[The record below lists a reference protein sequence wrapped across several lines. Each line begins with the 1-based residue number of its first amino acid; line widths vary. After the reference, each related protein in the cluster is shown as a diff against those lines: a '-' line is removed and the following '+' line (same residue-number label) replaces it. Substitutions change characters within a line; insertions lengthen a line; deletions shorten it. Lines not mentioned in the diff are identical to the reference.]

1 MPADT
6 TPPASNYVTNPA
18 AVSTL
23 NYSGLSTAVKI
34 MSAWQPEHWDS
45 PDKYGNFPLLE
56 ICPSATDY
64 FAKAGHFSNRDLKK
78 IASILGEKFDPKE
91 PENLYNELIVK
102 LESHP
107 WVFAF
112 VESIVVQDRGTQNG
126 PKRRSP
132 DLNKKVIDRLPLSKL
147 RLLSR
152 TELHD
157 RVQEL
162 LQDDVEPALAV
173 AAFCEYAIMNYH
185 DRIADSENYDEYF
198 DLANDILSG
207 KGPTNYVETRLP
219 SAEACEGW
227 YDFGKKVTALLD
239 VVPKAA
245 SESILISLHTAIK
258 GLADDLMIGS
268 LQENS
273 KMELLNNLTRHSQNI
288 HDSLA
293 GKASELT
300 IKRLCHLEVLSEDSD
315 YDQYA
320 LEPATVLLTDRF
332 YKFILRRSKKIDET
346 NSEIETLR
354 QEIADATVGEEFA
367 RVGELANCADE
378 LKRKLARMRAAYNG
392 VILLFRSLSDE
403 TTDRFISLVE
413 VFDPALDSDTFE
425 EDVDSNDFKD
435 FFEQCRRDSIE
446 RARFDQLADSEFI
459 HGRESECHIPEEKV
473 ENEPISEDQRGDSIS
488 NEGSQIEGDIT
499 LQNFDEVSVEREI
512 EIPVADSVVPD
523 PQPVS
528 ECATSPED
536 PAIESSDKTI
546 DDVTYESVEDVKS
559 KPRIEEKSTGNAFVT
574 QINNEAPILPETF
587 VRLIERDY
595 IGIAADAVEAFETE
609 GQVLPLP
616 ASALR
621 VAAASRAPHRGFD
634 KDLQKFNELIGVA
647 TSAPMSDLASV
658 FILGAMLRPAIL
670 SKDTTLRTQI
680 KGLCKGT
687 LGQHLIEVNDT
698 VSRLDFNFPPNPD
711 KLAEIAGKQG
721 TPQRQRLTHRLTNLC
736 STIGKKN
743 SRWPLVTEFMHHVVS
758 PSGAL
763 GAAVAAIHKKR
774 ANAVSL
780 ASDAVQGLSSSSDI
794 ETLSEKFAAKRGY
807 KKHALYSKGVEYL
820 IRQFDEPVTLLES
833 WIDTTQANEA
843 SSQQN
848 QVRLQRTVATLRSQL
863 DKAITGLNTAAEKAE
878 DPLVSAVARWITDQL
893 DSSRQAL
900 LGQDT
905 GTFSTVEEALTAE
918 RDLLPP
924 SDSEA
929 LAFDG
934 ETRASGSEALEDEID
949 RAAIFKRVL
958 NDDLILDQGPALER
972 AYSEGAF
979 ETAFRLVNQFDV
991 TSIEAVKEAID
1002 AFVEAWY
1009 PKVKRRERLL
1019 TTLDKVDFKNQ
1030 DNINRQLTWC
1040 KITLD
1045 KLNALAGGTE
1055 VHNVADI
1062 TERLGRL
1069 DQTIDGIEAN
1079 IREDQIK
1086 RINEYRKAENE
1097 QDVENLLSALGD
1109 LTIEAIEDRIAQ
1121 LRDGRSA
1128 AVFEMDLNGL
1138 IGKFTAKFLPFAC
1151 SKAWPTGSKNFERDL
1166 SKEGEFLYI
1175 EEDRRAA
1182 ATTFINMF
1190 RDIMTGM
1197 RTKYPIPDQ
1206 IREIFEEIGFENVHV
1221 SEFTELGRKAS
1232 WSTTLNATIRS
1243 DGWFLPPTFG
1253 SGAKN
1258 GYNLILASAE
1268 TLPETM
1274 IKTIGESDRP
1284 TIIFLSGVADTSRRH
1299 EIAERLRGNALPAL
1313 LIDEALIA
1321 FAATRRDTRARTI
1334 FECGLPYGRIEPYT
1348 TDAGQ
1353 LPPEMFFGRK
1363 EEVRKIFSKTADG
1376 CLVYGGRQ
1384 LGKSALLAHIAQM
1397 QHAPEEQRVIVNRE
1411 VKPLGNSEKTSE
1423 IWYHISS
1430 MLPDFIVKPDHT
1442 APEEVVKDI
1451 QSWVSRNPNGRIICM
1466 FDEADNFITQ
1476 DTRDDFLQLSKLKE
1490 LMEKT
1495 QRAFKVV
1502 FAGLHNV
1509 QRMHKQPN
1517 SPLWHLGEPIC
1528 IGPLNRNID
1537 DKRAAFELVV
1547 SPMRAAGFKFEE
1559 TQDVEEIL
1567 TWANYYPS
1575 LVQEYMKGL
1584 LATMNGTGSGISYK
1598 LPYGG
1603 PLWKIPSNTL
1613 FAHRGFN
1620 HIEARIRDKFH
1631 LTLNLDPRYALV
1643 AYTLAC
1649 LIYEGEESQ
1658 ALITGLSPRKLMEE
1672 AQIFWPKTSEAPTLP
1687 AFEAL
1692 LEELFDLGV
1701 LGRNQTPGS
1710 ENRFNYLL
1718 RTREVAA
1725 MLGSGNDIYHAL
1737 DEIENTDP
1745 SISYDRATHRRRYSA
1760 TPRQAPKDWP
1770 YTPLSDLQIERITSP
1785 DTTPVQIIC
1794 GLKLL
1799 GLGKVTSSLKRFSE
1813 AGHFPG
1819 MGKERIFVEE
1829 VNSKNDLRS
1838 FVDNARR
1845 GTARKTILAYQI
1857 DTEDE
1862 AKAAL
1867 AWLEGQQL
1875 VLDRVIRPLIL
1886 LSASN
1891 AVLRAL
1897 AIRREDQVQFLSPWG
1912 AEMIRVHLDGIE
1924 KTNLDTPELR
1934 AAILNAT
1941 GGIPTEVTALIKAM
1955 ESADNPD
1962 AIAENWKPNTKL
1974 PDDFLNDAEAFT
1986 LWVLNEPG
1994 DFKVKKEMLAE
2005 RHPGIDFETI
2015 GPDLQ
2020 AAGLLAPRN
2029 HRNSQYQLSAFGRM
2043 LARSVQLKT

>member
-1 MPADT
+1 MPDDT
-6 TPPASNYVTNPA
+6 TPPASNYVINPT

-34 MSAWQPEHWDS
+34 MSAWKPEHWDS
-45 PDKYGNFPLLE
+45 PEKYGNFPLLK
-56 ICPSATDY
+56 ICPGATDY

-78 IASILGEKFDPKE
+78 IASILGERFDPKE
-91 PENLYNELIVK
+91 PERLYNELIVK
-102 LESHP
+102 LESHS
-107 WVFAF
+107 WVFGF
-112 VESIVVQDRGTQNG
+112 VESIVVQDRETQSG
-126 PKRRSP
+126 PKRRRP

-147 RLLSR
+147 RLLSH

-185 DRIADSENYDEYF
+185 DRISDSENYDEYF

-207 KGPTNYVETRLP
+207 RGPTNYVETRLP

-239 VVPKAA
+239 VMSNAA

-273 KMELLNNLTRHSQNI
+273 KMELLNDLTRHSQTI

-293 GKASELT
+293 GKVSELT

-332 YKFILRRSKKIDET
+332 YQFILRRNKKIYET
-346 NSEIETLR
+346 NSEFEALR
-354 QEIADATVGEEFA
+354 QGIADATVGEEYD
-367 RVGELANCADE
+367 RVGELAKCADE

-413 VFDPALDSDTFE
+413 VFDPALDSDIFDE
-425 EDVDSNDFKD
+425 EFDSNDFQD

-446 RARFDQLADSEFI
+446 RARFGQLTDSEFI
-459 HGRESECHIPEEKV
+459 PDHESECHIPEEKV
-473 ENEPISEDQRGDSIS
+473 ENEPILEEQRGDSLS
-488 NEGSQIEGDIT
+488 NERSQIEGDNT
-499 LQNFDEVSVEREI
+499 LQKLDEVSVDKENEI
-512 EIPVADSVVPD
+512 SVVDIVVPD

-536 PAIESSDKTI
+536 LAIESSDKTPG
-546 DDVTYESVEDVKS
+546 DVIRESVDEVKA
-559 KPRIEEKSTGNAFVT
+559 KPRIEEKSTGNASVT

-595 IGIAADAVEAFETE
+595 IGIAADAAEAFETE
-609 GQVLPLP
+609 GLALPLP

-621 VAAASRAPHRGFD
+621 VAAASRAPHRRID
-634 KDLQKFNELIGVA
+634 KDLQKFSELIGLA
-647 TSAPMSDLASV
+647 TSEPMSDLASV
-658 FILGAMLRPAIL
+658 IILGAMLRPAIL

-687 LGQHLIEVNDT
+687 LGQHLIKVNDT
-698 VSRLDFNFPPNPD
+698 VSCLDYNFPPKPD
-711 KLAEIAGKQG
+711 KLAEIAGKQVI
-721 TPQRQRLTHRLTNLC
+721 PQRQRLADRLTKWC
-736 STIGKKN
+736 SSFGKKK
-743 SRWPLVTEFMHHVVS
+743 SRWPFATEFMHHVVS
-758 PSGAL
+758 PSGVL
-763 GAAVAAIHKKR
+763 GIAVAAINEKR
-774 ANAVSL
+774 SNVLSL
-780 ASDAVQGLSSSSDI
+780 AGAAVHSLSSPSAI
-794 ETLSEKFAAKRGY
+794 ANLSEEFGTYKGY
-807 KKHALYSKGVEYL
+807 KKDIALYSKGVEYL
-820 IRQFDEPVTLLES
+820 VRQFDEPVALLES
-833 WIDTTQANEA
+833 WIDVTQTNEA

-863 DKAITGLNTAAEKAE
+863 DKAIKGLDAEAVKTKK
-878 DPLVSAVARWITDQL
+878 PLDSAVAKWINDQL
-893 DSSRQAL
+893 KASRQAL

-918 RDLLPP
+918 SDLLPP

-929 LAFDG
+929 L
-934 ETRASGSEALEDEID
+934 ENEVD

-958 NDDLILDQGPALER
+958 NDDLIFDPEPAIKR
-972 AYSEGAF
+972 ACFEGAF
-979 ETAFRLVNQFDV
+979 ETAFRMVNQFDV
-991 TSIEAVKEAID
+991 ASYEAVKEKVD
-1002 AFVEAWY
+1002 AFVEDRR
-1009 PKVKRRERLL
+1009 PKIESRERDL
-1019 TTLDKVDFKNQ
+1019 TTLDKVDFRNQ
-1030 DNINRQLTWC
+1030 DEINRQLTWC

-1045 KLNALAGGTE
+1045 KLNALVDGTE

-1062 TERLGRL
+1062 TKRLDLL
-1069 DQTIDGIEAN
+1069 DQTIDN
-1079 IREDQIK
+1079 IKAIIRKDQID
-1086 RINEYRKAENE
+1086 RIDEYRTAENE
-1097 QDVENLLSALGD
+1097 EDVDNLLAALGD

-1128 AVFEMDLNGL
+1128 AVFEMDLSGL
-1138 IGKFTAKFLPFAC
+1138 IGEFTPKFLSFAY
-1151 SKAWPTGSKNFERDL
+1151 SKDWPTGPKRLESTL
-1166 SKEGEFLYI
+1166 SEESGLLYT

-1182 ATTFINMF
+1182 ATTFIKMF
-1190 RDIMTGM
+1190 RDIMRSM
-1197 RTKYPIPDQ
+1197 RTKRPGKSQ
-1206 IREIFEEIGFENVHV
+1206 IHEIFEEIGFENVHV
-1221 SEFTELGRKAS
+1221 TEFTELGRKGSLSA
-1232 WSTTLNATIRS
+1232 TLNATIRS
-1243 DGWFLPPTFG
+1243 DGWFLPPKFG
-1253 SGAKN
+1253 SGANN

-1268 TLPETM
+1268 ILPETM

-1284 TIIFLSGVADTSRRH
+1284 AIIFLSGVADTSRRH
-1299 EIAERLRGNALPAL
+1299 EIAERLRGKALPAL

-1353 LPPEMFFGRK
+1353 LPPEMFFGR
-1363 EEVRKIFSKTADG
+1363 EDEIRKIVSKTADG

-1384 LGKSALLAHIAQM
+1384 LGKSALLAHIAQT
-1397 QHAPEEQRVIVNRE
+1397 QHDPEAKRVIVNRE
-1411 VKPLGNSEKTSE
+1411 IKPLGNSEETSE
-1423 IWYHISS
+1423 IWRHISS
-1430 MLPDFIVKPDHT
+1430 MLPDSIVKPDHT

-1466 FDEADNFITQ
+1466 FDEADNFMTQ
-1476 DTRDDFLQLSKLKE
+1476 DTRGDYPQLSKLKE

-1509 QRMHKQPN
+1509 QRMNKQPN

-1537 DKRAAFELVV
+1537 DKRAAFDLVV
-1547 SPMRAAGFKFEE
+1547 SPMRAAGFGFEN
-1559 TQDVEEIL
+1559 TQAVEEIL

-1584 LATMNGTGSGISYK
+1584 LATMNGTGSGQSYK
-1598 LPYGG
+1598 LPTGG
-1603 PLWKIPSNTL
+1603 PLWKIPSDTL

-1643 AYTLAC
+1643 AYTLAR
-1649 LIYEGEESQ
+1649 LIDDGNESQ
-1658 ALITGLSPRKLMEE
+1658 ALITGLSPRKLLDE

-1701 LGRNQTPGS
+1701 LGRNPIPIQGS
-1710 ENRFNYLL
+1710 KNRFNYLL

-1737 DEIENTDP
+1737 DEIENKDP
-1745 SISYDRATHRRRYSA
+1745 SISYDRATHRRRYLA
-1760 TPRQAPKDWP
+1760 TPRQARKDRP
-1770 YTPLSDLQIERITSP
+1770 YSPLSDLQIERITSP

-1794 GLKLL
+1794 GLKSL
-1799 GLGKVTSSLKRFSE
+1799 GLGKVTSFLKRISK
-1813 AGHFPG
+1813 AGGFPG
-1819 MGKERIFVEE
+1819 MGKEGIFVEE
-1829 VNSKNDLRS
+1829 VNSKNDLRR

-1845 GTARKTILAYQI
+1845 GAARKTILAYHI
-1857 DTEDE
+1857 DSEDE

-1867 AWLEGQQL
+1867 TWLEGQL
-1875 VLDRVIRPLIL
+1875 MVLNRRIRPLIL
-1886 LSASN
+1886 LSASDP
-1891 AVLRAL
+1891 ALRAL
-1897 AIRREDQVQFLSPWG
+1897 AIRRKDQTQFLLPWG
-1912 AEMIRVHLDGIE
+1912 AEMIRVHLDDIE

-1934 AAILNAT
+1934 AAILDAT
-1941 GGIPTEVTALIKAM
+1941 GGIPTEVTALIKDMA
-1955 ESADNPD
+1955 SAENPD
-1962 AIAENWKPNTKL
+1962 AVAANWKPNTKL
-1974 PDDFLNDAEAFT
+1974 PDEFLNDAEAFA
-1986 LWVLNEPG
+1986 LWILNEAG
-1994 DFKVKKEMLAE
+1994 DFKVKNEMLVEYA
-2005 RHPGIDFETI
+2005 GTDFESI

-2020 AAGLLAPRN
+2020 AVGLIAPGNR
-2029 HRNSQYQLSAFGRM
+2029 RNSQYQLSAFGRM
-2043 LARSVQLKT
+2043 LARSVQF